1 MGLGR
6 PDASAGDAASIP
18 DTPRWLTHEL
28 CKARARRPS
37 SRSWPLAHPAR
48 PLRVETATSDA
59 GPTRRCCTGSSRST
73 GRPSSSEPSSP
84 AACLTSSSRSSRR
97 TYAAA
102 CSSTASPTS
111 LVGSVANRWPWR
123 THARR
128 GQLQL
133 ASSSSTSPLDRP
145 DSDQAVM
152 VEPCLELTEPVRF
165 GGGIAPNGG
174 SSCHPASADAP
185 RRPTTSQGPR
195 SILVGH
201 RSSCGGG
208 GRCPPKLLRG
218 RTFQLV
224 TVHPGVSVH
233 VRSLGRT
240 PQGCNFQTMLALNGV
255 DTGRVVY
262 IDQDLRKPSFAA
274 EMSFLDWY
282 ERWADRV

>member
-1 MGLGR
+1 LVETSWRRSTWGWDGPTRRSGSLV
-6 PDASAGDAASIP
+6 AASIP

-123 THARR
+123 THARSEGSARRARVGAWLMSRRISSTKCCRRSPCASGCARCR
-128 GQLQL
+128 GGCATRWATTASCVPTFSTRSSLRCAARFGSGQSHSS
-133 ASSSSTSPLDRP
+133 ACARSRTRCSVPSPSSSAPTPRCDST
-145 DSDQAVM
+145 
-152 VEPCLELTEPVRF
+152 CTF
-165 GGGIAPNGG
+165 IA
-174 SSCHPASADAP
+174 SCSMAC
-185 RRPTTSQGPR
+185 T
-195 SILVGH
+195 
-201 RSSCGGG
+201 
-208 GRCPPKLLRG
+208 
-218 RTFQLV
+218 
-224 TVHPGVSVH
+224 
-233 VRSLGRT
+233 
-240 PQGCNFQTMLALNGV
+240 
-255 DTGRVVY
+255 
-262 IDQDLRKPSFAA
+262 
-274 EMSFLDWY
+274 
-282 ERWADRV
+282 